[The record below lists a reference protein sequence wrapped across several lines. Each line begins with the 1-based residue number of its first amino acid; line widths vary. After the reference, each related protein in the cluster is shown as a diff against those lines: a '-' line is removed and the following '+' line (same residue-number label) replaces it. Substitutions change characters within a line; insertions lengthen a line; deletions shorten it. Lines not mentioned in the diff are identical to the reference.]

1 MCNTC
6 SVVLCLLRM
15 GLWFSCFLT
24 ASLQNVMVTYD
35 KKNVTP
41 SLLQFFMPEAVGLIR
56 VFSCFRYLFQILSYL
71 IGVFV
76 FATIVGQVGNSINNN
91 NATRHEYEQLLV
103 CYQLFSLSLCI
114 VTLASDNTIF
124 LREIEKTQGCRPL
137 PIAACTNLA
146 PNILTSYSVS
156 EI

>member
-1 MCNTC
+1 MCDTC

-15 GLWFSCFLT
+15 RLWFSCFLT

-41 SLLQFFMPEAVGLIR
+41 SILQFLMLEAVGLIR

-114 VTLASDNTIF
+114 VTLTSDNIIF
-124 LREIEKTQGCRPL
+124 LREIE
-137 PIAACTNLA
+137 
-146 PNILTSYSVS
+146 
-156 EI
+156 